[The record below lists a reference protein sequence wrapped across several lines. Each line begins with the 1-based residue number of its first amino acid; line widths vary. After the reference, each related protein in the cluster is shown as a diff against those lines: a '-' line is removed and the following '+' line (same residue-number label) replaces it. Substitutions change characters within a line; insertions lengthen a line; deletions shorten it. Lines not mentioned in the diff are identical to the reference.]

1 MFHGITIES
10 VCPPSRNAVMKGVI
24 VSDRVEMETV
34 VVGRGGG
41 RELLADLYRP
51 PTPNGCGVLLIFGGA
66 FVQGDRTQLR
76 GYAIA
81 LGRAGYT
88 SLACDYRLAGESK
101 WPAQI
106 DDVLTAFTYL
116 HEHAKSLGLSTTKL
130 AVSGNSA
137 GGCLSL
143 LVAGQESLEVAAAIA
158 FYPPVDF
165 QSEMTKATRSPS
177 EMGYLLGDDV
187 SEKRLR
193 EMSPINHVRADF
205 PATLLL
211 TGNRDERVDCSESVH
226 MYEAIIGAGGRAE
239 LHVFDG
245 LEHAFDMY
253 PDYGRLSSALMIQF
267 LNSHVLNVKH
277 AGLMS

>member
-1 MFHGITIES
+1 
-10 VCPPSRNAVMKGVI
+10 
-24 VSDRVEMETV
+24 METV
-34 VVGRGGG
+34 VVGRGGD

-51 PTPNGCGVLLIFGGA
+51 PTPNGCGVLLVFGGA

-106 DDVLTAFTYL
+106 DDVLTAFSYL
-116 HEHAKSLGLSTTKL
+116 HEKAKSLGLSASKL

-143 LVAGQESLEVAAAIA
+143 LVAGQESLGVAAAIA

-165 QSEMTKATRSPS
+165 QSEMTKVTRLPS
-177 EMGYLLGDDV
+177 EMSYLLGDDV
-187 SEKRLR
+187 SEERLR
-193 EMSPINHVRADF
+193 LMSPITHVRSNF

-211 TGNRDERVDCSESVH
+211 TGNRDERVDCSEIIH
-226 MYEAIIGAGGRAE
+226 MYETIIAAGGRAE

-245 LEHAFDMY
+245 LEHAFDMN
-253 PDYGRLSSALMIQF
+253 PEYGRMSASIMIQF
-267 LNSHVLNVKH
+267 LNGHVLHVKH

>member
-1 MFHGITIES
+1 VPE
-10 VCPPSRNAVMKGVI
+10 
-24 VSDRVEMETV
+24 RVEMETV
-34 VVGRGGG
+34 VVGRAGD

-51 PTPNGCGVLLIFGGA
+51 PTPNGCGVLLVFGGA
-66 FVQGDRTQLR
+66 FVQGDRAQLR

-106 DDVLTAFTYL
+106 DDVMTAFSYL
-116 HEHAKSLGLSTTKL
+116 HENAKSLGLSPTKL

-143 LVAGQESLEVAAAIA
+143 LVAGQESLGVAAAIA

-165 QSEMTKATRSPS
+165 LSEMTKATRSPS
-177 EMGYLLGDDV
+177 EMSYLLGDDV
-187 SEKRLR
+187 SDARLSM
-193 EMSPINHVRADF
+193 MSPIAHVRPDF

-211 TGNRDERVDCSESVH
+211 TGNRDERVDSSESVH
-226 MYEAIIGAGGRAE
+226 MYDAIIAAGGRAE

-245 LEHAFDMY
+245 LEHAFDTH
-253 PDYGRLSSALMIQF
+253 PDYGRLSASIMIQF

>member
-1 MFHGITIES
+1 MSE
-10 VCPPSRNAVMKGVI
+10 
-24 VSDRVEMETV
+24 RVEMETV
-34 VVGRGGG
+34 VVGRAGD
-41 RELLADLYRP
+41 RDLLADLYRP
-51 PTPNGCGVLLIFGGA
+51 PSPNGCGVLLIFGGA

-106 DDVLTAFTYL
+106 DDALTAFTYL
-116 HEHAKSLGLSTTKL
+116 RENAKLLGLSSARL

-143 LVAGQESLEVAAAIA
+143 LVAGQPALGVAAAIA
-158 FYPPVDF
+158 FYAPVDF
-165 QSEMTKATRSPS
+165 QSEMTRSTRSIS
-177 EMGYLLGDDV
+177 EMNYLLGDDA
-187 SEKRLR
+187 SRERLTA
-193 EMSPINHVRADF
+193 MSPITHVRLDF
-205 PATLLL
+205 PPTLLL
-211 TGNRDERVDCSESVH
+211 TGNRDARVDSSESVH
-226 MYEAIIGAGGRAE
+226 MYEAIIAAGGHAE

-245 LEHAFDMY
+245 LEHAFDMH
-253 PDYGRLSSALMIQF
+253 PDYGRLSASIMIQF
-267 LNSHVLNVKH
+267 LNSHVLNAKH

>member
-1 MFHGITIES
+1 
-10 VCPPSRNAVMKGVI
+10 
-24 VSDRVEMETV
+24 METV
-34 VVGRGGG
+34 VVGHGGD

-76 GYAIA
+76 GYAVA

-88 SLACDYRLAGESK
+88 SLACDYRLAGEAK
-101 WPAQI
+101 WPAQV
-106 DDVLTAFTYL
+106 DDALTAFGYL
-116 HEHAKSLGLSTTKL
+116 HEQAASLGLSATRL

-143 LVAGQESLEVAAAIA
+143 LVAGQSSLDVAAAVA

-165 QSEMTKATRSPS
+165 HSEMTKATRSPS
-177 EMGYLLGDDV
+177 EMRYLLGEDV
-187 SEKRLR
+187 SAQRLTV
-193 EMSPINHVRADF
+193 MSPITHVRTDF
-205 PATLLL
+205 PPTLLL

-226 MYEAIIGAGGRAE
+226 MYEAIIAAGGRAE

-245 LEHAFDMY
+245 LGHAFDIR
-253 PDYGRLSSALMIQF
+253 PDYGRLSASIMVQF
-267 LNSHVLNVKH
+267 LNTHVLNAKH
-277 AGLMS
+277 QGLMS

>member
-1 MFHGITIES
+1 
-10 VCPPSRNAVMKGVI
+10 
-24 VSDRVEMETV
+24 METV
-34 VVGRGGG
+34 VVGRGGD

-51 PTPNGCGVLLIFGGA
+51 PTPNGCGVLLIYGGA

-88 SLACDYRLAGESK
+88 SLACDYRLAGEAK

-106 DDVLTAFTYL
+106 DDVLTAFRYF
-116 HEHAKSLGLSTTKL
+116 HAHAPSLGLSSTKL

-143 LVAGQESLEVAAAIA
+143 LVAGQTSLDVAAAIA

-165 QSEMTKATRSPS
+165 QSEMTRSTRSQS
-177 EMGYLLGDDV
+177 EMQYLLGDDV
-187 SEKRLR
+187 SSGRLR
-193 EMSPINHVRADF
+193 AMSPIAHVHSNF
-205 PATLLL
+205 PPTLLL
-211 TGNRDERVDCSESVH
+211 TGNRDERVDSSESVH
-226 MYEAIIGAGGRAE
+226 MYESIITAGGRAE

-245 LEHAFDMY
+245 LEHAFDAQ
-253 PDYGRLSSALMIQF
+253 PDYGRLSASIMIQF
-267 LNSHVLNVKH
+267 LNRHVLNAKPS
-277 AGLMS
+277 GLMR

>member
-1 MFHGITIES
+1 MSE
-10 VCPPSRNAVMKGVI
+10 
-24 VSDRVEMETV
+24 RVEMETV
-34 VVGRGGG
+34 VVGRGGD

-51 PTPNGCGVLLIFGGA
+51 PTPNGCGVLLVFGGA

-106 DDVLTAFTYL
+106 DDVLTAFTYFQDN
-116 HEHAKSLGLSTTKL
+116 AKSLGLSATKL

-143 LVAGQESLEVAAAIA
+143 LVAGQESHGVAAAIA

-165 QSEMTKATRSPS
+165 QSEMTKATRSPT
-177 EMGYLLGDDV
+177 EMSYLLGDDV
-187 SEKRLR
+187 SQERLTA
-193 EMSPINHVRADF
+193 MSPVTHVGPNF

-211 TGNRDERVDCSESVH
+211 TGNRDERVDSSESVH
-226 MYEAIIGAGGRAE
+226 MYESIIATGGRAE

-245 LEHAFDMY
+245 LEHAFDMH
-253 PDYGRLSSALMIQF
+253 PDYGRLSASIMIQF